1 MYVQLL
7 WLLRLDAP
15 ALATEES
22 FCANN
27 ELEGFYG
34 DLGAFRCL
42 PTLAA
47 DVAFVDHLTPLLN
60 TGKWINEV
68 FIIN

>member
-1 MYVQLL
+1 MFSMGAYLL
-7 WLLRLDAP
+7 YIDAP

-60 TGKWINEV
+60 TGFLLIYL
-68 FIIN
+68 